1 MFSFSP
7 AREVRKSACF
17 FRGAKL
23 HYNTMRTLFS
33 ENLPS
38 PGGEAVLERREAEHL
53 FRVLRA
59 APGERF
65 RLLDGRGGRAVAEV
79 LPGRVLR
86 VESRDDVP
94 VPERKLHLFFAL
106 PRRNRLD
113 ALLPACAELG
123 VWELH
128 PCVCARSVAE
138 SSPSDRWQ
146 LQLLEG
152 CKQSG
157 NPFLPRVAEPEPLL
171 PCVRRAA
178 ASGMTLFYGS
188 VAAAELPESSAS
200 RDVGWVVGPEGGF
213 TPDEEAALREAGV
226 RPLNLGEW
234 VLRLET
240 AAVCGLA
247 VLRKFVFALFLA
259 CVVFGVCGGCGRD
272 VSRHPLVRKGDYC
285 RDLGDAPAA
294 LNFYRR
300 ALEKHPNSPV
310 LFLKLAT
317 LYDEALN
324 DPLAAAWYYSEYLRT
339 APESP
344 EREVVVTCRRA
355 ALERARRMDENTLRQ
370 NAAMERL
377 NARVRQ
383 LEADNRR
390 LDRALNEALRRNGE
404 IRKKMEELNAAK
416 PPSRPAA
423 KSSGRSAGQ
432 KKARP
437 ISR

>member
-1 MFSFSP
+1 
-7 AREVRKSACF
+7 
-17 FRGAKL
+17 
-23 HYNTMRTLFS
+23 MRTLFV

-38 PGGEAVLERREAEHL
+38 PGGEVVLERREAEHL

-79 LPGRVLR
+79 LPGRALR

-106 PRRNRLD
+106 PRRSRLD

-128 PCVCARSVAE
+128 PCTCARSVAE
-138 SSPSDRWQ
+138 GAPNDRWQ
-146 LQLLEG
+146 LQLVEG

-188 VAAAELPESSAS
+188 VAAAEVPDASAA

-213 TPDEEAALREAGV
+213 TPDEEAALRDTGV

-259 CVVFGVCGGCGRD
+259 CVVSGLCGGCGRD

-294 LNFYRR
+294 LGFYRR

-317 LYDEALN
+317 LHDEALN
-324 DPLAAAWYYSEYLRT
+324 DPLAAVWYYSEYLRT
-339 APESP
+339 APASP
-344 EREVVVTCRRA
+344 ERETVAVCRRA

-377 NARVRQ
+377 RARVRQ
-383 LEADNRR
+383 LEAENRR

-404 IRKKMEELNAAK
+404 SRKKPEARNVGGS
-416 PPSRPAA
+416 P
-423 KSSGRSAGQ
+423 GRSAGQ
-432 KKARP
+432 KTTRT

>member
-1 MFSFSP
+1 
-7 AREVRKSACF
+7 
-17 FRGAKL
+17 
-23 HYNTMRTLFS
+23 MRTLFL
-33 ENLPS
+33 ENLP
-38 PGGEAVLERREAEHL
+38 PAGGEAVLERREAEHL

-79 LPGRVLR
+79 LPGKVLR

-106 PRRNRLD
+106 PRRSRLD

-138 SSPSDRWQ
+138 STPNDRWQ
-146 LQLLEG
+146 LQLVEG

-157 NPFLPRVAEPEPLL
+157 NPFLPRVVKPEPLL
-171 PCVRRAA
+171 PCVRSAA
-178 ASGMTLFYGS
+178 AGGMELFYGS
-188 VAAAELPESSAS
+188 VAAADVPATSPA

-213 TPDEEAALREAGV
+213 TPDEEAALREVGV

-247 VLRKFVFALFLA
+247 VLRKLVFTLLLVCAVA
-259 CVVFGVCGGCGRD
+259 AVCGGCGRD
-272 VSRHPLVRKGDYC
+272 VSHHPLVRKGDYC

-324 DPLAAAWYYSEYLRT
+324 EPLAAAWFYSEYLRT

-344 EREVVVTCRRA
+344 ERETVAVCRRA

-370 NAAMERL
+370 NAAMEKLR
-377 NARVRQ
+377 ARVRQ
-383 LEADNRR
+383 LEAENRR
-390 LDRALNEALRRNGE
+390 LERALNEAVRRNAE
-404 IRKKMEELNAAK
+404 SPSNRAANPK
-416 PPSRPAA
+416 RT
-423 KSSGRSAGQ
+423 RT
-432 KKARP
+432 

>member
-1 MFSFSP
+1 M
-7 AREVRKSACF
+7 
-17 FRGAKL
+17 
-23 HYNTMRTLFS
+23 
-33 ENLPS
+33 
-38 PGGEAVLERREAEHL
+38 
-53 FRVLRA
+53 
-59 APGERF
+59 
-65 RLLDGRGGRAVAEV
+65 LDGRGGRAVAEV
-79 LPGRVLR
+79 LPGKVLR
-86 VESRDDVP
+86 VESRDDAP
-94 VPERKLHLFFAL
+94 APERKLHLFFAM
-106 PRRNRLD
+106 PRRSRLD

-138 SSPSDRWQ
+138 STPNDRWQ
-146 LQLLEG
+146 LQLVEG

-157 NPFLPRVAEPEPLL
+157 NPFLPRVAKPEPLL
-171 PCVRRAA
+171 PCVRSVAA
-178 ASGMTLFYGS
+178 GGMELFYGS
-188 VAAAELPESSAS
+188 VAAADVPATSAA

-213 TPDEEAALREAGV
+213 TPDEEAALREVGV

-247 VLRKFVFALFLA
+247 VLRKLVFTLLLA
-259 CVVFGVCGGCGRD
+259 CAVAAVCGGCGRD
-272 VSRHPLVRKGDYC
+272 VSHHPLVRKGDYC

-324 DPLAAAWYYSEYLRT
+324 EPLAAAWFYSEYLRT

-344 EREVVVTCRRA
+344 ERETVAVCRRA

-377 NARVRQ
+377 RARVRQ
-383 LEADNRR
+383 LEAENRR
-390 LDRALNEALRRNGE
+390 LERALNEAVRRTAE
-404 IRKKMEELNAAK
+404 SPSHHAANPK
-416 PPSRPAA
+416 RT
-423 KSSGRSAGQ
+423 RT
-432 KKARP
+432 

>member
-1 MFSFSP
+1 
-7 AREVRKSACF
+7 
-17 FRGAKL
+17 
-23 HYNTMRTLFS
+23 MRTLFV

-38 PGGEAVLERREAEHL
+38 PGGEVALERREAEHL

-59 APGERF
+59 APGEKF

-79 LPGRVLR
+79 LPGKVLR
-86 VESRDDVP
+86 VVSREFL
-94 VPERKLHLFFAL
+94 PEPEKKLHLFFAL

-138 SSPSDRWQ
+138 GAPNDRWK

-171 PCVRRAA
+171 HCVRSAA
-178 ASGMTLFYGS
+178 ASGIELFYGS
-188 VAAAELPESSAS
+188 VAAAEPPAS
-200 RDVGWVVGPEGGF
+200 PAMREVGWVVGPEGGF
-213 TPDEEAALREAGV
+213 SSDEEAALRDAGA

-247 VLRKFVFALFLA
+247 VLRKLMLSVLA
-259 CVVFGVCGGCGRD
+259 ACAVILVSGGCGRD
-272 VSRHPLVRKGDYC
+272 VADHPLVRKGDYC
-285 RDLGDAPAA
+285 RDVGDAPAA

-317 LYDEALN
+317 LYDEELN
-324 DPLAAAWYYSEYLRT
+324 DPLAAAWYYSEYLRV
-339 APESP
+339 APASS
-344 EREVVVTCRRA
+344 ERETVDVCRRA
-355 ALERARRMDENTLRQ
+355 ALDRLNRMDVNTLKQ
-370 NAAMERL
+370 NAAVEKL
-377 NARVRQ
+377 QSSVRQ
-383 LEADNRR
+383 LTEENRR
-390 LDRALNEALRRNGE
+390 LTLALSDARRQLEEAQRE
-404 IRKKMEELNAAK
+404 KAVAPPERKKPAK
-416 PPSRPAA
+416 PAGRKTPRSR
-423 KSSGRSAGQ
+423 R
-432 KKARP
+432 
-437 ISR
+437 